1 MIDGKIQEEL
11 ISIKQMHQ
19 KSVIFVIIGILKILV
34 LKYEP
39 YLCNGGHDLIQKAM
53 NFNDIAIVSIK
64 ESDYRIHVWN
74 VSKND
79 AINIMNNSNLNDKSG
94 VL

>member
-64 ESDYRIHVWN
+64 ESDYRIHVWYM
-74 VSKND
+74 SKND
-79 AINIMNNSNLNDKSG
+79 TINIMNNSNLNDKSG

>member
-64 ESDYRIHVWN
+64 ESDYRNHVWY

>member
-11 ISIKQMHQ
+11 ISIKQ
-19 KSVIFVIIGILKILV
+19 KNKKNVIFVIIGILKILL

-39 YLCNGGHDLIQKAM
+39 YLCNGCHDLIQKAM

-64 ESDYRIHVWN
+64 ESDYRIHVWYM
-74 VSKND
+74 SKND
-79 AINIMNNSNLNDKSG
+79 TINIMNNSNLNDKSG

>member
-11 ISIKQMHQ
+11 ISIKQIHQ
-19 KSVIFVIIGILKILV
+19 KNVIFVIIGILKILL

-39 YLCNGGHDLIQKAM
+39 YLCNGCHDLIQKAM

-64 ESDYRIHVWN
+64 ESDYWIHVWYM
-74 VSKND
+74 SKND
-79 AINIMNNSNLNDKSG
+79 TINIMNNSNLNDKSG

>member
-19 KSVIFVIIGILKILV
+19 KSVIFVVIGILKILV

-64 ESDYRIHVWN
+64 ESDYRIYVWN

-79 AINIMNNSNLNDKSG
+79 AIDIMNNSNLNDKSG